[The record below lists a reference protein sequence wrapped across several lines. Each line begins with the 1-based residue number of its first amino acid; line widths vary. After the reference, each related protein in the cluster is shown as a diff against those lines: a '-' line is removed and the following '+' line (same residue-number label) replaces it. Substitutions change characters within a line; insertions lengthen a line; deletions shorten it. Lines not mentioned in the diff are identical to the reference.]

1 MRKEEK
7 RLRLEKLCPIFIFLE
22 DKAVK
27 SDIIIVPGS
36 SQINIIKK
44 AVDLYKLGF
53 SKKIIFTGSFNE
65 KIQKYE
71 SEFGKEYA
79 LSMGVNKKDI
89 YVENKSTNTKE
100 NAVYARKIIDKY
112 GLSSNKIILP
122 CKTYHSMRVKMTFVS
137 EFPKSKL
144 IIMPVIDQRNIT
156 KNNWWKDDNK
166 LEIVMEEVEKIGKYF
181 LKGDL
186 VW

>member
-1 MRKEEK
+1 MES
-7 RLRLEKLCPIFIFLE
+7 RLEVIKAISNFIFLK

-44 AVDLYKLGF
+44 AINLYKLGF

-100 NAVYARKIIDKY
+100 NAVYARKIVNKY
-112 GLSSNKIILP
+112 GLCSKKIILP
-122 CKTYHSMRVKMTFVS
+122 CKTYHSMRLKMTFLS
-137 EFPKSKL
+137 EFPESK
-144 IIMPVIDQRNIT
+144 IIIIPVIDQRNIS
-156 KNNWWKDDNK
+156 KNNWWKDENK
-166 LEIVMEEVEKIGKYF
+166 LKIVMEEVEKIGQYF

-186 VW
+186 AW

>member
-1 MRKEEK
+1 MKEGKNRLFVPLTADSFWDFEERGKEVEIRKVM
-7 RLRLEKLCPIFIFLE
+7 P
-22 DKAVK
+22 
-27 SDIIIVPGS
+27 
-36 SQINIIKK
+36 N
-44 AVDLYKLGF
+44 F

-71 SEFGKEYA
+71 SEFGKECA